1 VVLALGELHR
11 NKIAYRDLKPEN
23 MVRLLAVSACAFIKR
38 LLTMCMSIMVQVMD
52 AKGYVKL
59 VDLGL
64 AKQIP
69 TGSTW

>member
-1 VVLALGELHR
+1 MA
-11 NKIAYRDLKPEN
+11 
-23 MVRLLAVSACAFIKR
+23 
-38 LLTMCMSIMVQVMD
+38 VQVMD

>member
-1 VVLALGELHR
+1 
-11 NKIAYRDLKPEN
+11 
-23 MVRLLAVSACAFIKR
+23 
-38 LLTMCMSIMVQVMD
+38 MD

-69 TGSTW
+69 TGSTWYAPRTCLLY

>member
-1 VVLALGELHR
+1 
-11 NKIAYRDLKPEN
+11 
-23 MVRLLAVSACAFIKR
+23 
-38 LLTMCMSIMVQVMD
+38 MD

-69 TGSTW
+69 TGSTWYAPLVTASAARGNEY

>member
-1 VVLALGELHR
+1 
-11 NKIAYRDLKPEN
+11 
-23 MVRLLAVSACAFIKR
+23 
-38 LLTMCMSIMVQVMD
+38 MD

-69 TGSTW
+69 TGSTWCVSCPSTYEPFINIACCCNLFD